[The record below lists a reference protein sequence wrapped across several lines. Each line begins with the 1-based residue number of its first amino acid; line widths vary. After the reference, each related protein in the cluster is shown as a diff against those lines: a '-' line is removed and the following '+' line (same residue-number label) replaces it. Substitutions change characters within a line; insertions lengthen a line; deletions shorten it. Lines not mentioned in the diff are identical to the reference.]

1 VQFEN
6 PQIPEG
12 INVSEKHAL
21 RDFFSLSFAI
31 VALTVLLAAAVGLG
45 AGYLSRYL
53 PFSTELKLAE
63 GFATSAPAAAPQ
75 RDALQLLADR
85 LSAASGLPPG
95 MKIRMHYSP
104 GETVNAFAT
113 LGGNVVVFRGLVEK
127 LDSENALAM
136 VVAHEIAHVKHR
148 HPIASIGRGVAIGAM
163 LSLVSSTAGQSVAG
177 SVLGQ
182 AGLLTQLTFSR
193 AQEEQADE
201 TALAALATA
210 YGHVAGA
217 TDLFQRLQAGEG
229 RIGESLP
236 QFMLTHPHL
245 SERVERMEALARA
258 RGWVSDAQK
267 SPLPAALAVRQ
278 SAIPDR

>member
-12 INVSEKHAL
+12 INVSEKHPL
-21 RDFFSLSFAI
+21 RDFLSLSIAI
-31 VALTVLLAAAVGLG
+31 LALAALLAAAVGFG
-45 AGYLSRYL
+45 AGWLARFL
-53 PFSTELKLAE
+53 PFSTELELARRFE
-63 GFATSAPAAAPQ
+63 ASAPKDAPQ
-75 RDALQLLADR
+75 RQALQSLADR
-85 LSAASGLPPG
+85 LAAASDLPPG
-95 MKIRMHYSP
+95 MTVKVHYSDQP
-104 GETVNAFAT
+104 AVNAFAT
-113 LGGNVVVFRGLVEK
+113 LGGNVVVYRGLIEK
-127 LDSENALAM
+127 LDNENALAM

-163 LSLVSSTAGQSVAG
+163 LSVISSSAGQSMAG

-201 TALAALATA
+201 TALAALAKT

-217 TDLFQRLQAGEG
+217 TDLFEHLRGSDG
-229 RIGESLP
+229 RIAESLP

-245 SERVERMEALARA
+245 SERVEGIRSLARA
-258 RGWVSDAQK
+258 RGWALEADTL
-267 SPLPAALAVRQ
+267 PLPEVLRVAPQAESRG
-278 SAIPDR
+278 